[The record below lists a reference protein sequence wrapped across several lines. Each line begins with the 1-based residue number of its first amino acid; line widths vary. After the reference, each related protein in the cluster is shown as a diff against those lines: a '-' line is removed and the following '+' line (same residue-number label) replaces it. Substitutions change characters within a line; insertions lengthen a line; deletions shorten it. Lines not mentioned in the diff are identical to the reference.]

1 MDSNELRDQ
10 LVSLLNWDADVAA
23 GVTAAITQA
32 SSLAEIDTILKDYI
46 PASEKQARKVV
57 GYFAAARF
65 PSNQRRAAVAG
76 PPAVSDEDLKASVF
90 MGVNVKTTVKKRSN
104 INTANTGDK
113 APPVLAKKVVN
124 CLKCGRIF
132 DCRQPNGDAMRFLG
146 AGGCC
151 TYCGNR
157 VRLIYTDGSTNEVE
171 KLIDGAVDNNINI
184 NHDDGSLDENEA
196 DISLERSRE
205 EAEAL
210 RDRLVEFDRQAAQ
223 RTTVIDDQSDYFA
236 IDSNAW
242 LSDEERAELKRRQA
256 EAEAAAEAAKKRM
269 TVTVDLLGRRV
280 IMDGASQEDSLL
292 IDDTSAAIEAAM
304 AATAAEKP
312 QGGGSAVC
320 VFNSTNM
327 NNARMMPSG
336 GCNKYI
342 FITGGKKGGKKSSQG
357 ARGVEKQQD
366 RPVVERLQHDDPFEL
381 AAKEL
386 GEILAPWR
394 SSDIPS

>member
-46 PASEKQARKVV
+46 PASEKQARKSRWIFCC
-57 GYFAAARF
+57 GQISIESKA
-65 PSNQRRAAVAG
+65 SGGGRAAG
-76 PPAVSDEDLKASVF
+76 S
-90 MGVNVKTTVKKRSN
+90 
-104 INTANTGDK
+104 
-113 APPVLAKKVVN
+113 
-124 CLKCGRIF
+124 
-132 DCRQPNGDAMRFLG
+132 
-146 AGGCC
+146 GCC